1 MSSTSLQTVAEE
13 YFHSLNPIAERIS
26 ADVSST
32 KDAYEELWNTLSAEE
47 QRQVID
53 ETIIYPE
60 AVLKYAFEDS
70 LERPE
75 FSPRLNIQTG
85 GKYIIDDEGSKG
97 SGLTWRDEHSAPFSW
112 LTQSQLNL
120 SLMGDKSAILNA
132 SPPQVKPRLAPFR
145 SPHTQPKAENGVK
158 ANGNKI
164 ENSTDLSKNCTGNIE
179 SFIDPPRVVLGGSAG
194 NTAKLASVIGSKL
207 KFPATGKG
215 NGAQS
220 SNGTSNNSSQPV
232 EDAQS
237 PSLLSKLKS
246 KTGILKIPASLK
258 NVANGKGS
266 TENNSRNKNGDSD
279 RENLVQGKNVI
290 NVLPAKHNKA
300 PAPKPPVAKPK
311 TPPPP
316 PPSKRKS
323 SCEGMAAMDPE
334 RMALLGDSWSSELSA
349 AQSSKSATM
358 KSAAESLA
366 MATDSASDME
376 TASTSVRSP
385 SVTSPPRETAPDF
398 MEPITDNIPKT
409 GFEFLDNW

>member
-26 ADVSST
+26 ADVAST
-32 KDAYEELWNTLSAEE
+32 RDAYEELWNTLSAEE
-47 QRQVID
+47 QKQVID

-120 SLMGDKSAILNA
+120 SLAGEKAIFTA

-145 SPHTQPKAENGVK
+145 GPHTPPKAENGLKV
-158 ANGNKI
+158 NGNRV
-164 ENSTDLSKNCTGNIE
+164 ENGTELSNNSDGNRE

-194 NTAKLASVIGSKL
+194 NTAKLASVIGAKL

-215 NGAQS
+215 NGVPS
-220 SNGTSNNSSQPV
+220 PNGTGNNNPQPT

-237 PSLLSKLKS
+237 SSLLSKLKS

-266 TENNSRNKNGDSD
+266 TENASRNKNGDSD
-279 RENLVQGKNVI
+279 RENLVQGKNNI

-334 RMALLGDSWSSELSA
+334 RMALLGDSWSSELSG

-376 TASTSVRSP
+376 TASSSVRSP

-398 MEPITDNIPKT
+398 MEPLTDNIPKT

>member
-1 MSSTSLQTVAEE
+1 MGSTSLQSAAEE

-26 ADVSST
+26 ADVAST
-32 KDAYEELWNTLSAEE
+32 KNAYEELWNTLSAEE
-47 QRQVID
+47 QKQVID

-120 SLMGDKSAILNA
+120 NLEGNKSSIFNTA
-132 SPPQVKPRLAPFR
+132 SPPQVKPRLPPFR
-145 SPHTQPKAENGVK
+145 SPHVQTKADSAIKTSENENEPEVCNT
-158 ANGNKI
+158 ANGN
-164 ENSTDLSKNCTGNIE
+164 NE
-179 SFIDPPRVVLGGSAG
+179 SFIDHPRVVLGGSAG
-194 NTAKLASVIGSKL
+194 NTAKLASVIGAKL
-207 KFPATGKG
+207 KFPAPAKS

-220 SNGTSNNSSQPV
+220 VNGTGNSAPQIV
-232 EDAQS
+232 EDTQS
-237 PSLLSKLKS
+237 SGLLSKLK
-246 KTGILKIPASLK
+246 ILKIPTALK
-258 NVANGKGS
+258 NVANGKS
-266 TENNSRNKNGDSD
+266 TTDNTSRNKNAETD
-279 RENLVQGKNVI
+279 RENLVQGKNTI

-300 PAPKPPVAKPK
+300 MAPKPPVSKPK

-323 SCEGMAAMDPE
+323 SCEGMAGMDPE

-366 MATDSASDME
+366 MATDSASME
-376 TASTSVRSP
+376 TASSSVRSP

-398 MEPITDNIPKT
+398 MEPFAGPDNIPKT